1 MKVVSKKRVVSILL
15 SFLVLMTTLVTPVV
29 EGVSNDTKNVN
40 YANGMTYVKDEN
52 VDVRGETAYVRKAG
66 DQPKLLIDCTNCYW
80 DDISFIYL
88 KGVKGSKSVL
98 SSSGYFTV
106 TSSDTYSMSV
116 ELKNGQV
123 IDISMKDALGFDKV
137 LIDSDG
143 IIINKITLGDV
154 ELSENK
160 WVSETGDLNIY
171 VNCDTSTLSSDVY
184 VNDKQL
190 HVVLQKDG
198 YLNIPRNIF
207 ANYIKPDVNTIKIG
221 LNNVCG
227 TKLYKEINF
236 RYDTSK
242 FDIVKTNVNC
252 PEYTTKDYYYI
263 SKGVQVDVVV
273 QEGDSGLQ
281 SIEIYHDGS
290 LYATDKH
297 FTVNDEGEYTVKAVS
312 NSGKVVEKNLFDN
325 KVKFDTDVPIKEKEI
340 YLGNDLDT
348 NTWYNELGEL
358 CFTFSDNIGLNE
370 KGNINVNGKDY
381 DMSFKKQNS
390 EEVIAKKGIYSF
402 NMSKVDQVENGKY
415 DITITIKD
423 FFDNETK
430 LSYTLNVDVAKPT
443 YEGVV
448 VDKVI
453 KVGNTYYIPDGIEI
467 KGNFSDKASGVDNI
481 FYKKSAPDE
490 YEEVR
495 LPLDNVSKYGFFKVV
510 DKAKNAQEYS
520 VPELLK
526 LLGISSFVIDT
537 DIPTIDR
544 GNLKEDY
551 KHSGVQYFKNVPT
564 ITYTVKD
571 ANMKS
576 VDFYVNGVKQ
586 DSTIDSSNVYK
597 FKPNGVSDGKV
608 TVKVVATD
616 MVNHTK
622 TDIYDF
628 IVDTSKPNKISLKA
642 DTPVNYKGGKVY
654 FNKDFTLKVSAEDE
668 TSGIKY
674 IKVNDKTLSNGEYKI
689 SSDGNYTFEICDNV
703 GNTTGILN
711 IKNYLGWKGNTVV
724 IDNKKPTISVN
735 KPNGESPYKSKWYGK
750 DVVYS
755 INLKD
760 NKGIDNAYVTINDKK
775 VATYNTNATDS
786 LSTVLKANTSS
797 VSPNADGS
805 YNIKVY
811 VEDNANLVSTWSDT
825 IYIDKTAPKVT
836 NFLINGVV
844 NGSGKTIGGSDVYS
858 FFLNGNGTVQVNVED
873 KGYSSGIRSIIY
885 KLGNSSWKEIKTN
898 GDSVLNIPIPT
909 DFKGSLQAY
918 ALDNV
923 GHKSKIDR
931 PDSFVSESKTTHINH
946 SKVVLTLDNASHYD
960 SKNIPLYNS
969 DVKCNFNVYC
979 DWSGIQKLSWGIG
992 DKTYGVITD
1001 FSKASKWDGNL
1012 PISFNSSLLLK
1023 GNSNEMKLWVKVV
1036 DNANYVSEN
1045 HRYFSIDKD
1054 SPVIGVSYSNTSNDG
1069 FYNSIRVAKIT
1080 VNERNFD
1087 SSKFKIDGRY
1097 GSLGSWSKDNDVW
1110 SNTITFSDD
1119 GDYYFNINCTDR
1131 AGNSAKTYVSDKFT
1145 IDRTNPEVSVYWD
1158 NNNYKNGNYYNG
1170 GRIATITVK
1179 EHNFD
1184 ESLIN
1189 VTGGTVNSWSNN
1201 GDIHTANVIFTSD
1214 GEYSLSVNGKDKAG
1228 NSFDSYN
1235 SGSFIV
1241 DTSKPSISLQGVKSG
1256 ISYKKDVSV
1265 YIELKDDNIDLAST
1279 KVFLKGKNHKEIAL
1293 DGSLADDTIMYMY
1306 DSFKKVKSV
1315 DDIYTLTIKATDL
1328 AGNTVEKVT
1337 VFSVNR
1343 FGSMY
1348 SFTEKNILGNY
1359 INKPEDVQIVELNVD
1374 KLDTSKVKVMTY
1386 RDGEEL
1392 KDSQK
1397 FTSVKE
1403 NQVKGKYAYSYNIS
1417 KDLFD
1422 KDGLYT
1428 VQVYSSAKDGTK
1440 YSSVAEEY
1448 EFGLDTTD
1456 SEIMVQ
1462 GIESEGK
1469 YQDYSKNVTIDVR
1482 DFSGVKTITALLNGK
1497 YVKLKYA
1504 NSSYNLSIP
1513 ESNDYQTLKVSVVD
1527 NAGNSTH
1534 VIVGDFMITSNKWVY
1549 LWNQLWFRLVLI
1561 GVGVV
1566 IVALVLIVIFRRRKA
1581 VKEEKR
1587 IAKENEDYYNN
1598 SSFNLENKDT
1608 DIATDTPD
1616 DSETTFTE
1624 DNVDNN
1630 DTDLLE

>member
-1 MKVVSKKRVVSILL
+1 MKVVSKKRVISILL
-15 SFLVLMTTLVTPVV
+15 SLLVLMTTLVTPVV
-29 EGVSNDTKNVN
+29 EGVSNTYDSIDYSK
-40 YANGMTYVKDEN
+40 GMTYVKAEN
-52 VDVRGETAYVRKAG
+52 VDVKDDTAYVRKAEG
-66 DQPKLLIDCTNCYW
+66 QTKLLIDCTNCYW
-80 DDISFIYL
+80 NDISFIYL
-88 KGVKGSKSVL
+88 KGSKGSESVL

-106 TSSDTYSMSV
+106 TSSDTYSMFI
-116 ELKNGQV
+116 ELKSGKL
-123 IDISMKDALGFDKV
+123 IEADMKKALGFNKV

-143 IIINKITLGDV
+143 IVINKITLGDV
-154 ELSENK
+154 ELSKNK

-171 VNCDTSTLSSDVY
+171 VNCDTSTLSSDV
-184 VNDKQL
+184 NINGQQL

-198 YLNIPRNIF
+198 YLSIPRNTF
-207 ANYIKPDVNTIKIG
+207 ANYIKSGVNVIKIG

-227 TKLYKEINF
+227 TKLHTEISF

-263 SKGVQVDVVV
+263 SKGVKADVVV

-281 SIEIYHDGS
+281 SIEIYHEGS

-297 FTVNDEGEYTVKAVS
+297 FIVNDEGEYTVKAIS
-312 NSGKVVEKNLFDN
+312 NSGKLVEKKLFDN
-325 KVKFDTDVPIKEKEI
+325 KVKFDTDAPKKEKEI
-340 YLGNDLDT
+340 YLDSDLDT
-348 NTWYNELGEL
+348 SKWYNKLGEL
-358 CFTFSDNIGLNE
+358 SFTFNDNIGLNE
-370 KGNINVNGKDY
+370 KGVITVNGKDY
-381 DMSFKKQNS
+381 DMTFKKDNS
-390 EEVIAKKGIYSF
+390 EDSIAKSGIFSF
-402 NMSKVDQVENGKY
+402 NMSKVKQVENGNY
-415 DITITIKD
+415 DITVTVKD
-423 FFDNETK
+423 FFNNETK

-443 YEGVV
+443 YEGIV

-467 KGNFSDKASGVDNI
+467 SGNFSDKASGIDKI
-481 FYKKSAPDE
+481 FYKESVPDE
-490 YEEVR
+490 YEEIR
-495 LPLDNVSKYGFFKVV
+495 LPLENVSRYGFFKVV
-510 DKAKNAQEYS
+510 DKAENVQEYS
-520 VPELLK
+520 VPELLN
-526 LLGISSFVIDT
+526 LLGISSFVVDT
-537 DIPTIDR
+537 DTPTIDM
-544 GNLKEDY
+544 GSLKEDY
-551 KHSGVQYFKNVPT
+551 KHKGVQYFKSVPT

-571 ANMKS
+571 ENMKS

-597 FKPNGVSDGKV
+597 FKPNGVTDGKV

-616 MVNHTK
+616 MVDHIK
-622 TDIYDF
+622 TDTYDF
-628 IVDTSKPNKISLKA
+628 IVDTSKPTNISLKA

-654 FNKDFTLKVSAEDE
+654 FNKDFILKVSAEDE

-674 IKVNDKTLSNGEYKI
+674 IKVNGKTLSNKEYKI
-689 SSDGNYTFEICDNV
+689 SNDGIYTFEICDNV
-703 GNTTGILN
+703 GNTTGTLN
-711 IKNYLGWKGNTVV
+711 IKDYLGWKGNTVV
-724 IDNKKPTISVN
+724 IDSKKPVISIN
-735 KPNGESPYKSKWYGK
+735 KPEGESPYKSKWYGK
-750 DVVYS
+750 DVIYS
-755 INLKD
+755 IKLKD
-760 NKGIDNAYVTINDKK
+760 NKGIDNAYVTINNKK

-811 VEDNANLVSTWSDT
+811 VEDNAKLVSTWSDT

-844 NGSGKTIGGSDVYS
+844 NGSGKTIGGSDIYS
-858 FFLNGNGTVQVNVED
+858 FFFNGKGTVQINVED

-885 KLGNSSWKEIKTN
+885 KLGDSSWKEIKTN
-898 GDSVLNIPIPT
+898 GDSVLNIPIPV
-909 DFKGSLQAY
+909 DFKGSLLAY

-931 PDSFVSESKTTHINH
+931 PDSFVSESKNTHINH

-979 DWSGIQKLSWGIG
+979 DWSGIQKLTWGIG
-992 DKTYGVITD
+992 DKTYGTITD

-1012 PISFNSSLLLK
+1012 PISFDSSLLLK

-1036 DNANYVSEN
+1036 DNVNYISEN

-1054 SPVIGVSYSNTSNDG
+1054 SPVIGVSYSNNSNDG
-1069 FYNSIRVAKIT
+1069 FYNSTRVAKIT

-1097 GSLGSWSKDNDVW
+1097 GSLGSWSKDGDVW
-1110 SNTITFSDD
+1110 SNNITFSDD

-1145 IDRTNPEVSVYWD
+1145 IDRTNPEVSVSWD

-1241 DTSKPSISLQGVKSG
+1241 DTSKPSISLKGVKSG
-1256 ISYKKDVSV
+1256 ISYKKDVNIYV
-1265 YIELKDDNIDLAST
+1265 ELKDSNIDLAST
-1279 KVFLKGKNHKEIAL
+1279 KVSLKGKNHKEVVLEGSSA
-1293 DGSLADDTIMYMY
+1293 DGTIMYMY
-1306 DSFKKVKSV
+1306 DSFKKVKSI

-1328 AGNTVEKVT
+1328 AGNTIEKVA

-1343 FGSMY
+1343 FGSKY

-1448 EFGLDTTD
+1448 EFGLDTKPSD
-1456 SEIMVQ
+1456 IMVL
-1462 GIESEGK
+1462 GVESNK
-1469 YQDYSKNVTIDVR
+1469 SYQDYKKKVSIDVR
-1482 DFSGVKTITALLNGK
+1482 DLSGVADIKATLNGEN
-1497 YVKLKYA
+1497 VKLTYA
-1504 NSSYNLSIP
+1504 NDSYNLAIP
-1513 ESNDYQTLKVSVVD
+1513 ESNELQTLHVSVQD
-1527 NAGNSTH
+1527 KAGNVSS
-1534 VIVGDFMITSNKWVY
+1534 VNVKDFMVTSNKWVY

-1566 IVALVLIVIFRRRKA
+1566 IVALVLIVIFRRRKS

-1598 SSFNLENKDT
+1598 SSFNLENKET

-1624 DNVDNN
+1624 DNVDDN